1 MTIDE
6 RIQTETIV
14 LATWTTM
21 TTPIIGPAVVLRIS
35 SKQKKGCLKPATP
48 QNKGKFIRQFT
59 YLYGILTLVE
69 KAINLPVHIATSE
82 FHFRN

>member
-1 MTIDE
+1 MTTDE
-6 RIQTETIV
+6 RIQTATIV

-59 YLYGILTLVE
+59 YLYGILTLFE
-69 KAINLPVHIATSE
+69 AINLPVHIATSE

>member
-1 MTIDE
+1 MTMDE

-48 QNKGKFIRQFT
+48 QNKGKFIRRFT
-59 YLYGILTLVE
+59 YLYGILTLLFE
-69 KAINLPVHIATSE
+69 AINLPVHIATSE